1 MQLGPAWPQG
11 RLGGVRA
18 WGRGLVNVPGLGIL
32 ITRAKPASFG
42 LAGGRSAKRLF
53 SFPRFRANRL
63 SLAGS
68 RRGLTMASTVR
79 AHRLLPRRCR
89 QHRMA
94 RDASSRTPVGFHALC
109 NRELLTGQALHGT
122 PPVIMDRL
130 CGLIVCDDCA
140 AYCCSIDEAVDQEL
154 LRRQDDCVS
163 SAKARRANFGRHR
176 R

>member
-1 MQLGPAWPQG
+1 MGPGTDTAPLVDSTQILDMNLSSIGRYSVNQKGPPAAFKFKTRRFRESQHWQHLDRGLQLGPAWPQG

-18 WGRGLVNVPGLGIL
+18 LGRGLVNVPGLDIL
-32 ITRAKPASFG
+32 ITPRLSLASCG

-89 QHRMA
+89 QHMMA
-94 RDASSRTPVGFHALC
+94 RDASSRAPVGFHARC
-109 NRELLTGQALHGT
+109 NRELLTG
-122 PPVIMDRL
+122 
-130 CGLIVCDDCA
+130 
-140 AYCCSIDEAVDQEL
+140 
-154 LRRQDDCVS
+154 
-163 SAKARRANFGRHR
+163 
-176 R
+176 